1 MNSDALFLFLILLLG
16 LVLCSFLGGY
26 CGYEGFDIK
35 VTKDAS
41 GGTVT
46 VDGSNNIAQTISNIW
61 RSTYDNYNHYSGASS
76 STQLQSGSVYTDGSG
91 NNITVNL
98 NVDGTVNLKFTQYN
112 NVNPIVLVPQ
122 SGSPNVYVTSGSYS
136 NVTATVITTS
146 NGQIGIKVTMPNG
159 QTRIFTST
167 TSTPITSTQYYG
179 STGSPVQ
186 SSSYSTAYYNGSNG
200 GSAGA
205 VTGPQGN
212 TAYYAQGPQG
222 NTVAGTTSSSSSNS
236 DYYSSL
242 PPGIPRSQ
250 IPAGQEDLYILKSQ
264 VVPPVCP
271 VCPTITSSSNDP
283 DKEEKC
289 PPCPACAR
297 CPEPS
302 FECKKVPNY
311 SAIDNQ
317 YLPQPVL
324 SDFST
329 FGM

>member
-1 MNSDALFLFLILLLG
+1 MNTDALFLFLILLLG
-16 LVLCSFLGGY
+16 LVLCSFLGGN

-35 VTKDAS
+35 YTTDAS

-46 VDGSNNIAQTISNIW
+46 VDGSNNIAQTIGNMY
-61 RSTYDNYNHYSGASS
+61 RNAYDNYNHYSGTSS
-76 STQLQSGSVYTDGSG
+76 STQLQSGAVYTDGSG
-91 NNITVNL
+91 NNITVVL
-98 NVDGTVNLKFTQYN
+98 NVDGTVNLKFTQNN
-112 NVNPIVLVPQ
+112 NVNPVVLVPQ
-122 SGSPNVYVTSGSYS
+122 TGSPNVYVTSGSYS
-136 NVTATVITTS
+136 NVSATVVSTS
-146 NGQIGIKVTMPNG
+146 NGVGIRVTMPNG
-159 QTRIFTST
+159 QTKNFTST
-167 TSTPITSTQYYG
+167 TSTPITSSQYYG
-179 STGSPVQ
+179 STGSSVQ
-186 SSSYSTAYYNGSNG
+186 TGGYSTAYYDGAYG
-200 GSAGA
+200 ASAGA
-205 VTGPQGN
+205 ATGPQGN

-222 NTVAGTTSSSSSNS
+222 NTVAGTTSSGSSSNS
-236 DYYSSL
+236 DYYNSL

-283 DKEEKC
+283 DKEAKC

-317 YLPQPVL
+317 YLPQPVI

>member
-1 MNSDALFLFLILLLG
+1 MNTDALFLFLILLLG
-16 LVLCSFLGGY
+16 LVLCSFLGGN
-26 CGYEGFDIK
+26 CGQEGFKIK
-35 VTKDAS
+35 YTADPS
-41 GGTVT
+41 GGTIT
-46 VDGSNNIAQTISNIW
+46 VDGSYNIAQTIGNMYGSA
-61 RSTYDNYNHYSGASS
+61 YDNYNHYTGSS
-76 STQLQSGSVYTDGSG
+76 SSSSQLQSGAVYSDGSG
-91 NNITVNL
+91 NNITVVI
-98 NVDGTVNLKFTQYN
+98 NVDGTVNLRLTQVNSY
-112 NVNPIVLVPQ
+112 NPIVLVPQ
-122 SGSPNVYVTSGSYS
+122 PSNPNVYVYNGF
-136 NVTATVITTS
+136 TATVITTS
-146 NGQIGIKVTMPNG
+146 SGTAIKITMPNG
-159 QTRIFTST
+159 QTRIYTST
-167 TSTPITSTQYYG
+167 SAPLTSTQYYG
-179 STGSPVQ
+179 STGTPVQ
-186 SSSYSTAYYNGSNG
+186 TGSYSTAYYGGSNG

-205 VTGPQGN
+205 ATGPQGN

-222 NTVAGTTSSSSSNS
+222 TTVAGTTSSSQ
-236 DYYSSL
+236 DYYNSL

-283 DKEEKC
+283 DKEAKC

-311 SAIDNQ
+311 SVIDNQ